1 MAMVGGWGKA
11 KRLCAHALSGPAA
24 LAKPV
29 MRRRKPRR
37 RGRIRYTGVSV
48 YWRESGSARF
58 GVRLSTRRIPPSE
71 SCHTALRHGVPGPG
85 PIDCGQLPRSRP
97 TLSELSSELLSKS
110 VRFESD
116 VGAVE
121 QAAQLLTSDIRIH
134 SGRRPV
140 KPFRSHPN
148 MLQCHVLPV
157 FTRLL

>member
-1 MAMVGGWGKA
+1 MAMVGSWGKA
-11 KRLCAHALSGPAA
+11 EKPCAEA
-24 LAKPV
+24 LAGRAARARPV

-134 SGRRPV
+134 DMVAPV
-140 KPFRSHPN
+140 KPFTWSIN
-148 MLQCHVLPV
+148 VL
-157 FTRLL
+157 